1 MAIWFVLLLIIYIFF
16 RQELSKWASQSYQ
29 KHPYF
34 MLVLLLIILS
44 YFSWEKYEYFLS
56 VVQFII
62 YNIQKMQNFIAHEMQ
77 QYLNHA
83 QSVYTFNVI
92 IRAIL
97 FGFLLYFPEYYR
109 KKHPSLVYKEQVYMV
124 KTVCYFIVLLM
135 IIIFS
140 VAD

>member
-1 MAIWFVLLLIIYIFF
+1 MAVWFVLLLIIYIFF
-16 RQELSKWASQSYQ
+16 RQELSKLASQSYQ

-34 MLVLLLIILS
+34 MLMLLLVLLS

-77 QYLNHA
+77 QYLSHS
-83 QSVYTFNVI
+83 QSVFSFNVL

-97 FGFLLYFPEYYR
+97 FGFLIYFPEYYR
-109 KKHPSLVYKEQVYMV
+109 KKYSSLVYKQQVDMV
-124 KTVCYFIVLLM
+124 KIVCYFIVLLLV
-135 IIIFS
+135 IILS